1 MKEGTMARRGDGL
14 YLRGSVWYLD
24 ARISGQRFVTRLG
37 KGISRSV
44 AAELAAIKRAA
55 FLKNEA
61 GIGTKKKDILFD
73 DAAKRFVQWCEA
85 GNIRPRTLDNY
96 KKCVKQL
103 NRSFDGKLLSQI
115 HSFAIAAHKKRRQAS
130 PVRANRELQLLR
142 RIFYWCMGQKTPLYE
157 GLNPLKRSKD
167 NQDSIRFY
175 EESDGKNVNL
185 EPDESARLIAAAN
198 EPIKSMMVLA
208 LNTGV
213 RLACEGLTLEWDAVD
228 FRRQTITIRNAYAK
242 NKQSRTIKLNRPALD
257 TLLDLKQHAK
267 GSLVFC
273 TKTGKPYK
281 SIRTS
286 FDTACEK
293 AGLPGITPHDLR
305 HTWCSRLGE
314 KGVDDRTLQELG
326 GWKTLKMVQ
335 RYSHTTDRRKAEAVK
350 LLESFH
356 NAIHNTEVEPLA
368 AVR

>member
-1 MKEGTMARRGDGL
+1 
-14 YLRGSVWYLD
+14 
-24 ARISGQRFVTRLG
+24 
-37 KGISRSV
+37 V
-44 AAELAAIKRAA
+44 AAELASVKRAG
-55 FLKNEA
+55 FLREEA
-61 GIGTKKKDILFD
+61 GIGRKKKDILFD
-73 DAAKRFVQWCEA
+73 DAAKQFVEWCEA
-85 GNIRPRTLDNY
+85 GNVRPRTLNTY

-103 NRSFDGKLLSQI
+103 NASFDGKRLSEI
-115 HSFAIAAHKKRRQAS
+115 HAFGIAAHKKRRQAS
-130 PVRANRELQLLR
+130 PIRANRELQLLR

-175 EESDGKNVNL
+175 EESDGKNINL
-185 EPDESARLIAAAN
+185 EPEESARLIAAAN
-198 EPIKSMMVLA
+198 EPVKNMIVLA

-213 RLACEGLTLEWDAVD
+213 RLASEGLTLEWDAVD
-228 FRRQTITIRNAYAK
+228 LRRQTITIRNAYAK
-242 NKQSRTIKLNRPALD
+242 NKQERTIKLNTPALQ
-257 TLLDLKQHAK
+257 TLQRLKETAK

-273 TKTGKPYK
+273 TKTGGAYK

-286 FDTACEK
+286 FDKACSK
-293 AGLPGITPHDLR
+293 AGLAGITPHDLR

-335 RYSHTTDRRKAEAVK
+335 RYSHTNDRRKAEAVK

-356 NAIHNTEVEPLA
+356 NGIHNTEAAPLA

>member
-1 MKEGTMARRGDGL
+1 MARRGDGL
-14 YLRGSVWYLD
+14 YLRGRVWYLD
-24 ARISGQRFVTRLG
+24 TRINRQRFVTRLG

-44 AAELAAIKRAA
+44 AAELASVKRSA
-55 FLKNEA
+55 FLRQEA
-61 GIGTKKKDILFD
+61 GIGTKKKDILFE
-73 DAAKRFVQWCEA
+73 DAAKRFVEWCEA
-85 GNIRPRTLDNY
+85 GNVRPRTLTTY
-96 KKCVKQL
+96 KKCVGQL
-103 NRSFDGKLLSQI
+103 NASFNGKPLSQI

-130 PVRANRELQLLR
+130 PIRANRELQLLR

-185 EPDESARLIAAAN
+185 EPEESARLIAAAS
-198 EPIKSMMVLA
+198 EPIRSMIVLA

-213 RLACEGLTLEWDAVD
+213 RLASEGLTLEWDAVD
-228 FRRQTITIRNAYAK
+228 LRRQTITIRNAYAK
-242 NKQSRTIKLNRPALD
+242 NKQERTIKLNTPALH
-257 TLLDLKQHAK
+257 TLQRLRETAK
-267 GSLVFC
+267 GPLVFS
-273 TKTGKPYK
+273 TKTGEAYK

-286 FDTACEK
+286 FDTACTK
-293 AGLPGITPHDLR
+293 AGLTGITPHDLR

-335 RYSHTTDRRKAEAVK
+335 RYSHTNDRRKAEAVK